1 MLLVEMQPIP
11 FFSKSYCMICFQI
24 FLKHSIILTQ
34 IIPKESTLKM
44 SDIQAKIYTQK
55 CFIYINRKK

>member
-1 MLLVEMQPIP
+1 MLLVEMQPVP
-11 FFSKSYCMICFQI
+11 FFSKSYCMICFL
-24 FLKHSIILTQ
+24 FFFNSIILTQ
-34 IIPKESTLKM
+34 IIPKESSLKM